1 MADSGT
7 PSAAEAEESLIGRIG
22 GYESVVFLAPMGAHN
37 AIAIEAW
44 QVVAQWDL
52 QTDDEGTV
60 NAVRYGT
67 FEGDPEHTQTLAN
80 LKSRV
85 TTAATSDSFA
95 NSRIGNVS
103 GLTQYYRD
111 IGAYGDITPD
121 DGETTPFTPSQPP
134 PVYAPAPA
142 SLTATASGE
151 TTALGEESADLSW
164 SSVTG
169 ASGYH
174 VQRRVSGGGERWSTV
189 DESVTGTSRTVTG
202 LWCGRTHE
210 FRVGAYGDGT
220 TYNARAGLWSPTETA
235 TTAACSPLPPRFR
248 ADSYSFEISA
258 LAPVGDAV
266 GTVSAFDVND
276 DTVTYS
282 ITAGNEEQ

>member
-1 MADSGT
+1 M
-7 PSAAEAEESLIGRIG
+7 
-22 GYESVVFLAPMGAHN
+22 APMGAHN

-121 DGETTPFTPSQPP
+121 DGGPHPS
-134 PVYAPAPA
+134 
-142 SLTATASGE
+142 
-151 TTALGEESADLSW
+151 
-164 SSVTG
+164 
-169 ASGYH
+169 
-174 VQRRVSGGGERWSTV
+174 RRR
-189 DESVTGTSRTVTG
+189 SRLRCT
-202 LWCGRTHE
+202 LPRL
-210 FRVGAYGDGT
+210 
-220 TYNARAGLWSPTETA
+220 RA
-235 TTAACSPLPPRFR
+235 
-248 ADSYSFEISA
+248 
-258 LAPVGDAV
+258 
-266 GTVSAFDVND
+266 
-276 DTVTYS
+276 
-282 ITAGNEEQ
+282 

>member
-121 DGETTPFTPSQPP
+121 DGETTPFTPSQP
-134 PVYAPAPA
+134 ATTSSAA
-142 SLTATASGE
+142 SAGAASGGLRW
-151 TTALGEESADLSW
+151 TRAL
-164 SSVTG
+164 
-169 ASGYH
+169 
-174 VQRRVSGGGERWSTV
+174 R
-189 DESVTGTSRTVTG
+189 
-202 LWCGRTHE
+202 
-210 FRVGAYGDGT
+210 
-220 TYNARAGLWSPTETA
+220 ARAA
-235 TTAACSPLPPRFR
+235 R
-248 ADSYSFEISA
+248 
-258 LAPVGDAV
+258 
-266 GTVSAFDVND
+266 
-276 DTVTYS
+276 
-282 ITAGNEEQ
+282 